1 MRTIVQQ
8 NISRSA
14 GQAKYALI
22 KCFCFFVNLY
32 PLADNQRTTS
42 HKCFVYLMNY
52 AWCRHLTIIHYKG
65 GKLRN
70 DDTAA

>member
-42 HKCFVYLMNY
+42 HKCFVHLMNY
-52 AWCRHLTIIHYKG
+52 ARCRHLTIIHYKG

>member
-1 MRTIVQQ
+1 MRTIAQQ

-14 GQAKYALI
+14 GQAKYAFI

-52 AWCRHLTIIHYKG
+52 ARCRHLTIIHYKG

>member
-32 PLADNQRTTS
+32 PLADDQRTTS

-52 AWCRHLTIIHYKG
+52 ARCRHLTIIHYKG

>member
-8 NISRSA
+8 NISRLA

-52 AWCRHLTIIHYKG
+52 ARCRHLTIIHYKG

>member
-32 PLADNQRTTS
+32 PLADNQRTAS

-52 AWCRHLTIIHYKG
+52 ARCRHLTIIHYKG

>member
-22 KCFCFFVNLY
+22 KYFCFFLNLY

-42 HKCFVYLMNY
+42 DQCFVYLMNY
-52 AWCRHLTIIHYKG
+52 ARCRHLTIIHYKG